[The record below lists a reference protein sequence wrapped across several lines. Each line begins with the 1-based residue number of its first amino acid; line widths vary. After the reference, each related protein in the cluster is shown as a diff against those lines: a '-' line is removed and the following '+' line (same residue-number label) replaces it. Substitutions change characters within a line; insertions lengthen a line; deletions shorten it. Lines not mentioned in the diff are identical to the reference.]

1 MLTLDLPRNVSLAL
15 CASLSLHLA
24 IRFGDD
30 FLLWHF
36 SDEPTGRGCSVMAL
50 FGPERSA

>member
-36 SDEPTGRGCSVMAL
+36 SDELTGRGCPVIGTN
-50 FGPERSA
+50 GPERSG